1 MTPLLEVQNLSY
13 TPNGHFRLHP
23 VSFTLEAGQLL
34 AIVGA
39 SGSGKT
45 TLLQLIAGL
54 LEPETG
60 QLVLNGEKITGPSRN
75 LVPGHPAI
83 KLVFQH
89 FGLSPKIN
97 VYQNIAYLLKAYPP
111 SEKQAKV
118 QALLRL
124 CQLEGL
130 EKRMPQA
137 LSGGEKQ
144 RLASAR
150 ALADDPLL
158 LLLDEPFSN
167 LDTMLKKQLKKDIT
181 NILKQTDTTAILV
194 THDMQDALSVADQ
207 IAVMQHGRFV
217 QTGTPRQMY
226 ENPATPYVAEL
237 FGTCNFLETA
247 QLSRILPEAVGNGK
261 MACLRAEHI
270 HLSQEKGLSGHIV
283 KVLFMGA
290 FAEVTVRI
298 EDILLT
304 ARTCHCT
311 WKEDNLVGLVV
322 EKNKILYF

>member
-13 TPNGHFRLHP
+13 SPNGHFRLHP
-23 VSFTLEAGQLL
+23 VSFTLEAGEIL

-60 QLVLNGEKITGPSRN
+60 QLWLNGESITRPSRN

-111 SEKQAKV
+111 AEKQDKIES
-118 QALLRL
+118 LLRL
-124 CQLEGL
+124 CQLKGL
-130 EKRMPQA
+130 AERMPHT

-144 RLASAR
+144 RLSIAR

-167 LDTMLKKQLKKDIT
+167 LDTLLKSQLKKDMI

-194 THDMQDALSVADQ
+194 THDMQDALSMAGQV
-207 IAVMQHGRFV
+207 AVMQQGRFI
-217 QTGTPRQMY
+217 QAGTPQQIY
-226 ENPATPYVAEL
+226 EHPATPYVAEL
-237 FGTCNFLETA
+237 FGTCNFLEAA
-247 QLSRILPEAVGNGK
+247 QLNRILPKAGDYGK
-261 MACLRAEHI
+261 IACLRAEHI
-270 HLSQEKGLSGHIV
+270 HLSQKEGLSGRIV
-283 KVLFMGA
+283 KVRFMGA
-290 FAEVTVRI
+290 YTEVTIRV

-304 ARTCHCT
+304 VYTCDHI

-322 EKNKILYF
+322 EKNKIHYF